1 MTTGFFPSVV
11 VRVQGE
17 ALRRPGHAHLAP
29 HGWQP
34 LPLITTL
41 AWCEASNCCD
51 AARRSAHTGAPR
63 LAARMVLRAR
73 ARFDRSLRCQLGDEL
88 RKVITYSSPEL
99 KQLNLARR
107 NLAGVVLGWG
117 GRAGGVRKGVGCC
130 RPRGARPTELTCTCN
145 KTT

>member
-1 MTTGFFPSVV
+1 MP
-11 VRVQGE
+11 
-17 ALRRPGHAHLAP
+17 RPRHAHLAP

-51 AARRSAHTGAPR
+51 ATGRSAHTSAPR
-63 LAARMVLRAR
+63 LAARMVSRAR

-88 RKVITYSSPEL
+88 RKSNCLQFEPTEL
-99 KQLNLARR
+99 KQLNFARR

-117 GRAGGVRKGVGCC
+117 GRAGGVRKGEGCC
-130 RPRGARPTELTCTCN
+130 RPRGARPNQTHMHVQTKPLEQTLVR
-145 KTT
+145 KG